1 MKKIGLTGGIGVGKT
16 YVSKIFKQMGIPIF
30 NADEHAKKCMVEDAN
45 LKAAVQIAFGE
56 NMYLEGVLQKEAL
69 AKIVF
74 NNSEDL
80 AKLNALVHPLVKQ
93 KFEDWSTLQSTS
105 MVIKEAA
112 ILFESDAHLGLDAVV
127 CVSAPEKL
135 RIERVQKR
143 DGSSVEQIESRM
155 SKQMPQAEKEELA
168 DFLIVNDQVQL
179 LLPQVLAIITEME

>member
-16 YVSKIFKQMGIPIF
+16 YVSKIFKKMGIPIF
-30 NADEHAKKCMVEDAN
+30 NADEQAKKCMVDDAN
-45 LKAAVQIAFGE
+45 LKAAVQLAFGE
-56 NMYLEGVLQKEAL
+56 NIYLKGVLQKEAL

-74 NNSEDL
+74 NNTEAL
-80 AKLNALVHPLVKQ
+80 AELNALVHPIVKQ
-93 KFEDWSTLQSTS
+93 KFEDWCSLQSTS

-112 ILFESDAHLGLDAVV
+112 ILFESDAHLGLDSVV
-127 CVSAPEKL
+127 CVSSPENL

-143 DGSSVEQIESRM
+143 DGSSVEQIQSRM

-179 LLPQVLAIITEME
+179 LLPQVLAIIKEME

>member
-16 YVSKIFKQMGIPIF
+16 YVSKIFQKMGIPIF
-30 NADEHAKKCMVEDAN
+30 NADEQAKKCMVDDAN
-45 LKAAVQIAFGE
+45 LKAAVQLAFGE
-56 NMYLEGVLQKEAL
+56 NMYLKGVLQKEAL

-74 NNSEDL
+74 NNTKTL
-80 AKLNALVHPLVKQ
+80 AKLNALVHPIVKQ
-93 KFEDWSTLQSTS
+93 KFEDWCSLQSTS

-112 ILFESDAHLGLDAVV
+112 ILFESDAHLGLDTVV
-127 CVSAPEKL
+127 CVSSPENL
-135 RIERVQKR
+135 RTERVQKR
-143 DGSSVEQIESRM
+143 DGSSVEQIQSRM

>member
-16 YVSKIFKQMGIPIF
+16 YVSKIFQKMGIPIF
-30 NADEHAKKCMVEDAN
+30 NADEQAKKCMVDDAN
-45 LKAAVQIAFGE
+45 LKAAVQLAFGE
-56 NMYLEGVLQKEAL
+56 NIYLKGVLQKEAL

-74 NNSEDL
+74 NNTEAL
-80 AKLNALVHPLVKQ
+80 AELNALVHPIVKQ
-93 KFEDWSTLQSTS
+93 KFEDWCSLQSTS

-112 ILFESDAHLGLDAVV
+112 ILFESDAHLGLDSVV
-127 CVSAPEKL
+127 CVSSPENL

-143 DGSSVEQIESRM
+143 DGSSVEQIQSRI

-179 LLPQVLAIITEME
+179 LLPQVLAIIKEME

>member
-16 YVSKIFKQMGIPIF
+16 YVSKIFQQMGIPIF
-30 NADEHAKKCMVEDAN
+30 NADEKAKKCMVEDAN
-45 LKAAVQIAFGE
+45 LKDDVQLAFGE
-56 NMYLEGVLQKEAL
+56 SMYLKGVLQKEEL

-74 NNSEDL
+74 NNSEAL
-80 AKLNALVHPLVKQ
+80 AKLNALVHPIVKQ
-93 KFEDWSTLQSTS
+93 KFEDWCTQQSAP

-127 CVSAPEKL
+127 CVSAPETL

-168 DFLIVNDQVQL
+168 DFLIVNDEEQL

>member
-16 YVSKIFKQMGIPIF
+16 YLSKIFQQMGIPIF
-30 NADEHAKKCMVEDAN
+30 NADEQAKKCMVEDAN
-45 LKAAVQIAFGE
+45 LKAAVQLAFGE
-56 NMYLEGVLQKEAL
+56 SMYLKGVLQKEAL

-74 NNSEDL
+74 NNAEAL
-80 AKLNALVHPLVKQ
+80 VKLNALVHPIVKQ
-93 KFEDWSTLQSTS
+93 KFEDWCTKQSAS

-127 CVSAPEKL
+127 CVSAPEEL

-155 SKQMPQAEKEELA
+155 SKQMQQAEKEELA
-168 DFLIVNDQVQL
+168 DFLIVNNEVQL

>member
-45 LKAAVQIAFGE
+45 LKAAVQLAFGE
-56 NMYLEGVLQKEAL
+56 NMYLEEVLQKEAL

-74 NNSEDL
+74 NNSEAL
-80 AKLNALVHPLVKQ
+80 AKLNALVHPIVKL
-93 KFEDWSTLQSTS
+93 KFEDWCTLQSTS

-135 RIERVQKR
+135 RIARVKKR

-155 SKQMPQAEKEELA
+155 SKQIPQSEKEELA
-168 DFLIVNDQVQL
+168 EFLIVNDEVQL
-179 LLPQVLAIITEME
+179 LLPQVLVIITKME

>member
-16 YVSKIFKQMGIPIF
+16 YVSKIFQQMGIPIF
-30 NADEHAKKCMVEDAN
+30 NADEQAKKCMVEDAN
-45 LKAAVQIAFGE
+45 LKAAVQLAFGE
-56 NMYLEGVLQKEAL
+56 NMYLKGVLQKDAL

-74 NNSEDL
+74 NNTEAL
-80 AKLNALVHPLVKQ
+80 VELNALVHPIVKQ
-93 KFEDWSTLQSTS
+93 KFEDWCSLQSTS

-112 ILFESDAHLGLDAVV
+112 ILFESDSHVGLDAVV

-135 RIERVQKR
+135 RISRVQKR
-143 DGSSVEQIESRM
+143 DGNSVKQIQSRM
-155 SKQMPQAEKEELA
+155 SKQMPQTEKEELA

>member
-16 YVSKIFKQMGIPIF
+16 YVSKIFKKRGIPIF
-30 NADEHAKKCMVEDAN
+30 NADEQAKKCMVEDAN
-45 LKAAVQIAFGE
+45 LKAAVQLAFGE
-56 NMYLEGVLQKEAL
+56 NMYLKGVLQKEAL

-74 NNSEDL
+74 NNTEAL
-80 AKLNALVHPLVKQ
+80 VELNALVHPIVKQ
-93 KFEDWSTLQSTS
+93 KFEDWCSLQSTS

-112 ILFESDAHLGLDAVV
+112 ILFESDSHVGLDAVV

-135 RIERVQKR
+135 RISRVQKR
-143 DGSSVEQIESRM
+143 DGNSVKQIQSRM
-155 SKQMPQAEKEELA
+155 SKQMPQTEKEELA

>member
-16 YVSKIFKQMGIPIF
+16 YVSKIFQQMGIPIF

-45 LKAAVQIAFGE
+45 LKAAVQLAFGE
-56 NMYLEGVLQKEAL
+56 NMYLEGVLQKEEL

-74 NNSEDL
+74 NNSEAL
-80 AKLNALVHPLVKQ
+80 AKLNALVHPEVKQ
-93 KFEDWSTLQSTS
+93 KFEDWSALQSTS

-135 RIERVQKR
+135 RIARVKKR

-155 SKQMPQAEKEELA
+155 SKQMPQSEKEELA
-168 DFLIVNDQVQL
+168 DFLIVNNEVQL